1 MVGGWP
7 LQATPLVP
15 SPSTSDMRRASS
27 LATALVLTLGG
38 VAPAAACAQLVD
50 TGYVRAHYLKR
61 EVRIPMRDGVQ
72 LFTSIYVPRDTM
84 RSYPVMLDR
93 TPYSVAPYG
102 PDAMAR
108 SLGPSAAFTREG
120 FVFVYQDVRGRYMS
134 EGAFYEMTPH
144 NDRAHPASSV
154 HRGTAADVPAGGRQ
168 PVGGVLSDEST
179 DTYDTIAWILKNVPH
194 VAPRIGIWGIS
205 YPGFYT
211 AASSIDAHPAL
222 VASSPQAPMT
232 DEASG
237 DDVLHGGAQMLAAN
251 FSFDVCFS
259 RPVPNPAPPTPCP
272 FDAGTPDGYA
282 YYLGMGPVGP
292 GSRRLAA
299 EGLARGSSTGAT
311 AAPVN
316 YALGDSLRIWEELI
330 AHPNYDAY
338 WAAKNTRPHLRD
350 MRPAMLVVGGWY
362 DAEDLFGALATYRAA
377 NAQSPNGDVRLVMG
391 PWSHGQ
397 WSRGDGDRLGE
408 ARFDANTGP
417 WYRDSVEFPFFM
429 HHLKGT
435 PAPDLPEALVFETG
449 RNTWRRY
456 PQWPPREARPMALV
470 LGAGGTLRV
479 CARADAACAATAGP
493 AGADAYASDPAH
505 PVPFTEIVDPEVP
518 REYMTGD
525 QRFASRRADVLAYQ
539 TAPLTGDVTI
549 AGPVAPVLRVSTSG
563 TDADY
568 VVKLI
573 DVFPDS
579 ARDPEGLPDGFHYG
593 GYQQLVRGEPMRARF
608 RESFTTPRPMVPDVP
623 TRVASTMPDVN
634 HTFRRGHRIML
645 QVQSTW
651 FPLVDRNPQTYVPNI
666 NFARPEDFRAATMRV
681 YRGGGEGS
689 RVEVMVVP

>member
-1 MVGGWP
+1 
-7 LQATPLVP
+7 
-15 SPSTSDMRRASS
+15 MRRALPLLPAA
-27 LATALVLTLGG
+27 LALTAGG
-38 VAPAAACAQLVD
+38 LAPAVTRAQDVD
-50 TGYVRAHYLKR
+50 TAYVRAHYLKR
-61 EVRIPMRDGVQ
+61 EVSIPMRDGVR
-72 LFTSIYVPRDTM
+72 LFTSIYVPRDTTHA
-84 RSYPVMLDR
+84 YPVMLDR

-102 PDAMAR
+102 ADAVR
-108 SLGPSAAFTREG
+108 PSLGPSAAFTREG

-134 EGAFYEMTPH
+134 EGQFFEMTPH
-144 NDRAHPASSV
+144 NDRAHPAATV
-154 HRGTAADVPAGGRQ
+154 HRGTAADVPAGGRP
-168 PVGGVLSDEST
+168 PVGGVLTDEST
-179 DTYDTIAWILKNVPH
+179 DTYDTIDWLLKNVPH
-194 VAPRIGIWGIS
+194 VAPRVGIWGIS

-259 RPVPNPAPPTPCP
+259 RPVPNPAPPTVCP
-272 FDAGTPDGYA
+272 FDPGTPDGYA
-282 YYLGMGPVGP
+282 YYLGMGPIGP

-299 EGLARGSSTGAT
+299 EGFARGLGT
-311 AAPVN
+311 PVN
-316 YALGDSLRIWEELI
+316 PASGDSLRIWEELI

-338 WAAKNTRPHLRD
+338 WAAKNTRPHLKA

-377 NAQSPNGDVRLVMG
+377 NAQSPGGDVRLVMG

-397 WSRGDGDRLGE
+397 WSRGDADQLGD
-408 ARFDANTGP
+408 ARFGAKTGP
-417 WYRDSVEFPFFM
+417 WYRDSVEFPFFL
-429 HHLKGT
+429 HHLKGA

-470 LGAGGTLRV
+470 LGAGGQLHLCR
-479 CARADAACAATAGP
+479 RDDGACAATAGAP
-493 AGADAYASDPAH
+493 GADRYVSDPAH

-525 QRFASRRADVLAYQ
+525 QRFAARRADVLVYQ
-539 TAPLTGDVTI
+539 TAPLTEDVTI
-549 AGPVAPVLRVSTSG
+549 AGPLSPVLRVSTSG

-608 RESFTTPRPMVPDVP
+608 RDSFTTPRPMVPDAP

-645 QVQSTW
+645 QLQSTW
-651 FPLVDRNPQTYVPNI
+651 FPLVDRNPQTFVPNI
-666 NFARPEDFRAATMRV
+666 NFARATDFRTATMTV
-681 YRGGGEGS
+681 YRGGADGS
-689 RVEVMVVP
+689 RVEVLTLP